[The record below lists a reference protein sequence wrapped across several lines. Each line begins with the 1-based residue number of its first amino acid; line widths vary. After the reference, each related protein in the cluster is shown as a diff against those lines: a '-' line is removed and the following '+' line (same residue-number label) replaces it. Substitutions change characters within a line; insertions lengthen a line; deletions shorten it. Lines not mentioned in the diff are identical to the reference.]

1 MRIAGGAIA
10 ASHDLGIAL
19 REHLGLLV
27 GTYLLAARIEGE
39 RVSGCGGGGVA
50 DDDAAVRGLI
60 GAHALVA
67 VVVLAAIGVVAMVA
81 TALLLGVCC
90 VRHLRGGRKAPLA
103 RLDSA
108 RSTTTSIEIGK
119 VRGSLGP
126 GSAAMGQMADA

>member
-67 VVVLAAIGVVAMVA
+67 VVVLAAALGQAVVPPGLRLVA
-81 TALLLGVCC
+81 AQGALPSVGQGE
-90 VRHLRGGRKAPLA
+90 VRHQRGLGRAGRGGHPIA
-103 RLDSA
+103 RN
-108 RSTTTSIEIGK
+108 
-119 VRGSLGP
+119 
-126 GSAAMGQMADA
+126 